1 MKKIIFIICMCM
13 CLCSC
18 QKDDTGNKKPQ
29 QTQEVVDENALLR
42 RNVADFCSNVELFN
56 SMLSILIANSM
67 EQKESDFGAEE
78 VISHLDKARE
88 ICDNDIANSKADTVY
103 INDIKQESYNI
114 VESCDILLELLD
126 DSDLSDT
133 LERQQEIED
142 LCEKLKGY
150 LD

>member
-18 QKDDTGNKKPQ
+18 QKDDAGNKKPQ

-56 SMLSILIANSM
+56 SMLSIWISDSM
-67 EQKESDFGAEE
+67 EQKESDFEAEE
-78 VISHLDKARE
+78 VISYLDKARE
-88 ICDNDIANSKADTVY
+88 ICDNDIANSKSDTVH

-114 VESCDILLELLD
+114 VASCNVLLELLD

-133 LERQQEIED
+133 LERQKEIED

>member
-18 QKDDTGNKKPQ
+18 QKDDTDNKKPQ
-29 QTQEVVDENALLR
+29 QTQEVVDENTLLR

-114 VESCDILLELLD
+114 VASCDILLELLD

-133 LERQQEIED
+133 LERQKEIED

>member
-18 QKDDTGNKKPQ
+18 QKDDTDNKKPQ
-29 QTQEVVDENALLR
+29 QTQEVIDENALLR

-67 EQKESDFGAEE
+67 EQKESDFEAEE

-103 INDIKQESYNI
+103 INDIKQESCNI
-114 VESCDILLELLD
+114 VASCDILLELLD
-126 DSDLSDT
+126 DSDLSYT